1 MVALLGVF
9 GCSELNNEKTTSDAQ
24 EVQKKDFEQI
34 LAHLKTQKY
43 GDKIVRGVD
52 KILAGDYEA
61 ANAEFNLILYDAP
74 NNGTVHYLN
83 GLAYHLRAEEGD
95 VNQYD
100 LAESGYKKSLELN
113 ASNDHAAFQLGRI
126 MVAQKKYKEAQDYF
140 AAALLINSKNSEVL
154 YELANAS
161 YLAGDMR
168 NANVAIDQYLKANP
182 DKAIAQRAAALIAA
196 AQGEGK
202 KAETHLKKYQTL
214 NKDSQQIQVVEAR
227 IEDWKKLHKTGR
239 IMLAQAEDPIADMKK
254 DIDTGS
260 GPADAAAAAAPAAAA
275 AIPGAASEAEED
287 KNMVVVDA
295 IVMRVSESGATSKGN
310 NILQNFSMTL
320 APGTHF
326 YARAHGVGN
335 TAANDFQG
343 ASIFPPVPATANPVP
358 AGTVNMGN
366 EALAVSRL
374 FTQGI
379 SFGSVAYSLNIAN
392 ATTTRVEIIGRP
404 SLVAFMGKKASFF
417 SGTELAL
424 GLSGQFG
431 GGNIT
436 KLPVGSTLE
445 VTVTDIKDDEVTL
458 DVSLYGSA
466 LQNPTLPNDV
476 TKAYTLIDM
485 SKVLTS
491 VKVKLGETIMLGGI
505 NERND
510 QYNKDGMP
518 GVQDIP
524 VIQYLFS
531 KETTTNNRKSV
542 MYLMTPRRYKDVAND
557 IKKNAGSIHERYNMT
572 ELERRN
578 KDWYEPRSNMLVTL
592 RGLTPLYQEF
602 RTGDLTPIRWGQTEY
617 LKRDIQQVASFLYY

>member
-9 GCSELNNEKTTSDAQ
+9 GCTDMKNEKTTSDAQ
-24 EVQKKDFEQI
+24 DVQKKDFDQI
-34 LAHLKTQKY
+34 LAQVRNQKN
-43 GDKIVRGVD
+43 GDKIARGIE
-52 KILAGDYEA
+52 KILAADYEA

-74 NNGTVHYLN
+74 NNGMVHYLN

-113 ASNDHAAFQLGRI
+113 ASNDHAAVQLGRV

-161 YLAGDMR
+161 YLSGDMK

-182 DKAIAQRAAALIAA
+182 DKSIAQRAAAMIAA
-196 AQGEGK
+196 AQGKGK
-202 KAETHLKKYQTL
+202 EAETHLKKYQAL
-214 NKDSQQIQVVEAR
+214 NNKNPEQVQIVEAR
-227 IEDWKKLHKTGR
+227 LEDWKKLHKTDR

-254 DIDTGS
+254 DIDSSTGA
-260 GPADAAAAAAPAAAA
+260 PADAAAAPAAAGG
-275 AIPGAASEAEED
+275 AIPAAAAEAEED

-295 IVMRVSESGATSKGN
+295 IVMRVSESGATAKGN

-326 YARAHGVGN
+326 YARAHNGIG
-335 TAANDFQG
+335 AQDFQT

-358 AGTVNMGN
+358 TGTINAGSQ
-366 EALAVSRL
+366 ALAVSRL

-491 VKVKLGETIMLGGI
+491 VKVKLGETVMLGGI

-518 GVQDIP
+518 GLQDVP
-524 VIQYLFS
+524 LIQYLFS

-557 IKKNAGSIHERYNMT
+557 IKKNAGSMHERYNLT

-578 KDWYEPRSNMLVTL
+578 KDWYEPRSNMVVTL
-592 RGLTPLYQEF
+592 KGLTPMYQEF

-617 LKRDIQQVASFLYY
+617 LKRDIQQIASFLYY